1 VKSADEE
8 DITKKNKSKK
18 GKNKKDSESSDKGE
32 GESLADSDKKACK
45 RAKDMEMLRNMGP
58 RGVLDNIFVILFLG
72 LLLMALFVG
81 ISYVIPTNVAEIK
94 MTVMLVG
101 IIFVAIT
108 WIQILVR
115 RANLYT
121 LLEEM
126 EIEQNFEEAQ
136 TETPTLKEDAKQA
149 MADRV
154 AELKAKEYTIENYRY
169 CKGTR
174 DSFTKYVTDTHGTID
189 GRTRLEA
196 SDDAAVANW
205 GGGWRM
211 PTKDEISELYNECR
225 HCFVTYKGM
234 DGYMFTGKNGRS
246 IFIPAAGIWV
256 PGKGLCEIGH
266 NGSYY
271 TSDLDDIESVGASGV
286 YFYSAAWGET
296 GHYRE
301 YGRSVR
307 AVKDR

>member
-1 VKSADEE
+1 MREVD
-8 DITKKNKSKK
+8 
-18 GKNKKDSESSDKGE
+18 
-32 GESLADSDKKACK
+32 
-45 RAKDMEMLRNMGP
+45 
-58 RGVLDNIFVILFLG
+58 LG
-72 LLLMALFVG
+72 LSVNWAGYNVG
-81 ISYVIPTNVAEIK
+81 ASSPEQPGDYFAWGE
-94 MTVMLVG
+94 TV
-101 IIFVAIT
+101 
-108 WIQILVR
+108 
-115 RANLYT
+115 
-121 LLEEM
+121 
-126 EIEQNFEEAQ
+126 
-136 TETPTLKEDAKQA
+136 PK
-149 MADRV
+149 
-154 AELKAKEYTIENYRY
+154 KEYTIENYRY

-211 PTKDEISELYNECR
+211 PTKDEITELYNECR
-225 HCFVTYKGM
+225 HTFVTYRGM

-271 TSDLDDIESVGASGV
+271 TCDLDEIESVGAAGV